1 VEGSKGLK
9 KEILNLTR
17 AYSKQ
22 VHAAFRPEGDILKKE
37 WEEGNVIPYAG
48 RVFTEEE
55 VIAAVSTT
63 LDFWLTLGS
72 EGMQMEQEL
81 SEFLGIKKCL
91 LVNSGSSA
99 NLIAIS
105 ALTSHKLNDK
115 RIGQGDE
122 VITVAAGFPTTVAP
136 IIQVGAIPVFIDAN
150 PVTGNAKCEQ
160 LEDAFKPGKT
170 KAVMMAHAL
179 GNPFDLSLVLELC

>member
-1 VEGSKGLK
+1 MERSKDLK
-9 KEILNLTR
+9 KEILDLTR

-22 VHAAFRPEGDILKKE
+22 VHSAFRPEGDILRKE

-160 LEDAFKPGKT
+160 LEDAYKPGKL
-170 KAVMMAHAL
+170 KQ
-179 GNPFDLSLVLELC
+179 